1 MRKKHLGG
9 LVVLTF
15 FISWFLYSHSHT
27 EDMDNQELAVAE
39 TADQKVLP
47 EVIPIEHASFLLR
60 WDDAIIF
67 NDPVGG
73 AEKYAAYPTPTL
85 VLLSDIHGDH
95 LNVATLE
102 SVVPEGVR
110 IIAPQAVYDE
120 LPDRLKAQTEI
131 LANDGV
137 TNVAGIEITA
147 VPMYN
152 YPETDDSRHTKGRG
166 NGYLLEKAGVRV
178 YIAGDTAG
186 TPEMKSMTG
195 IDIAFVPMNLPYTM
209 GVEEAAEAVIAFAP
223 RSVYPYHYRTPEG
236 FSDIARFK
244 ELVVGGNSEIEVVE
258 GEWYASLP
266 TEE

>member
-15 FISWFLYSHSHT
+15 FISLFLYSHSHK

-39 TADQKVLP
+39 TANQSVLP

-60 WDDAIIF
+60 WDDAVIY
-67 NDPVGG
+67 NDPVGEI
-73 AEKYAAYPTPTL
+73 EKYAAYPSPTL

-95 LNVATLE
+95 LNISTLE
-102 SVVPEGVR
+102 SVVSEEVR

-120 LPDRLKAQTEI
+120 LSEKLKAQTEI

-137 TNVAGIEITA
+137 TNVAGIAITA
-147 VPMYN
+147 LPMYN
-152 YPETDDSRHTKGRG
+152 YPEADDSRHPKGRG
-166 NGYLLEKAGVRV
+166 NGYLLEKNDVRV

-186 TPEMKSMTG
+186 TPEMRSMMD

-209 GVEEAAEAVIAFAP
+209 GVEEAAEAVISFAP
-223 RSVYPYHYRTPEG
+223 KSVYPYHYRTPEG
-236 FSDIARFK
+236 LSDIAHFK
-244 ELVVGGNSEIEVVE
+244 ELVTKGNPEIEVKE
-258 GEWYASLP
+258 GEWYP
-266 TEE
+266 VHPNE